1 MIVPTCRVVVAFSY
15 GIIASGSD
23 PWNDV
28 THEVSV
34 DPVGDVIIHIFTWK
48 YFGNLGLLALPMTLA
63 TSSMCHV
70 PSFCLMI
77 TAIPALT
84 CRKSGSFF
92 LGL

>member
-34 DPVGDVIIHIFTWK
+34 YPVGDVIIHIFNLEILWNFRA
-48 YFGNLGLLALPMTLA
+48 FGA
-63 TSSMCHV
+63 TNDVNHVSHV
-70 PSFCLMI
+70 PCPIFLLDDHGHPCLDV
-77 TAIPALT
+77 
-84 CRKSGSFF
+84 
-92 LGL
+92 